1 MLKNIGKN
9 INSFKKNLLKKR
21 YNAERRFQWYG
32 KIAIGLALSFLA
44 VFMFQIFS
52 KGYSAFQKTWIVTEV
67 HYDKELLLIDAE
79 SPSKDDLENADY
91 YDVAYKAMTSL
102 DPGLPEE
109 EDRQLIQMVSYKY
122 EAEVKDLLL
131 KNPDFLGKIVP
142 IKLTASDDI
151 DQVHKGNYP
160 RDIPEKNRRVNDYQL
175 QIYDMLNE
183 RGDILSEFNISFF
196 TNPDSREAEL
206 AGIAS
211 SFMGTV
217 FSILVCLAFSFP
229 VAVLAAIYL
238 EEFAPKNKFTDFIEV
253 NINNLAAVPSIVFG
267 LLGLG
272 VLLAVFNLPRS
283 TPLVGGIT
291 LSLMTLPTIIIA
303 ARASLKAVPPSIRE
317 AALAMGAS
325 NMQTT
330 MHHTVPL
337 SMPGT
342 LSGTIIG
349 LAQALGETAPLILI
363 GMVAFVNTIPGTPV
377 DPAASL
383 PVQIYIWSE
392 SAERGFV
399 EKVSACIMVLLAFLI
414 LMNLAAQIVRHKF
427 EKKWS

>member
-1 MLKNIGKN
+1 M
-9 INSFKKNLLKKR
+9 NSFKKNLLKKR

-122 EAEVKDLLL
+122 ETEVKDLLL
-131 KNPDFLGKIVP
+131 KNPDYLGKIVP
-142 IKLTASDDI
+142 IKLTASDDV

-196 TNPDSREAEL
+196 TSPDSREAEL

-229 VAVLAAIYL
+229 IAVLAAIYL

-272 VLLAVFNLPRS
+272 ILLAVFNLPRS

>member
-1 MLKNIGKN
+1 MNN
-9 INSFKKNLLKKR
+9 FKKNFLKKR

-32 KIAIGLALSFLA
+32 KIAIGLALTFLA

-131 KNPDFLGKIVP
+131 KNPDYLGKIVP

-272 VLLAVFNLPRS
+272 ILLAVFNLPRS

-414 LMNLAAQIVRHKF
+414 LMNLAAQIDRHKF

>member
-1 MLKNIGKN
+1 MNN
-9 INSFKKNLLKKR
+9 FKKNFLKKR

-32 KIAIGLALSFLA
+32 KIAIGLALTFLA

-122 EAEVKDLLL
+122 ETEVKDLLL
-131 KNPDFLGKIVP
+131 KNPDYLGKIVP
-142 IKLTASDDI
+142 IKLTASDDV

-272 VLLAVFNLPRS
+272 ILLAVFNLPRS
-283 TPLVGGIT
+283 TPLVGGIA

>member
-1 MLKNIGKN
+1 M
-9 INSFKKNLLKKR
+9 NSFKKNLLKKR

-32 KIAIGLALSFLA
+32 KIAIGLALTFLA

-142 IKLTASDDI
+142 IKLTASDDV

-160 RDIPEKNRRVNDYQL
+160 RDIPEENRRVNDYQL

-196 TNPDSREAEL
+196 TSPDSREAEL

-229 VAVLAAIYL
+229 IAVLAAIYL

>member
-1 MLKNIGKN
+1 MNKEK
-9 INSFKKNLLKKR
+9 LLIKR
-21 YNAERRFQWYG
+21 YKAEKRFQFYG
-32 KIAIGLALSFLA
+32 KAAITVALMFLF
-44 VFMFQIFS
+44 VFIFQIFS
-52 KGYSAFQKTWIVTEV
+52 KGYTAFQKTWLYVEVT
-67 HYDKELLLIDAE
+67 YDQEMLGVKGKIASVEEIEALDFYELATSSLLKLDANV
-79 SPSKDDLENADY
+79 SRGNKRDIIKMF
-91 YDVAYKAMTSL
+91 AYTF
-102 DPGLPEE
+102 EE
-109 EDRQLIQMVSYKY
+109 EI
-122 EAEVKDLLL
+122 KDYLLR
-131 KNPDFLGKIVP
+131 NPQYLGKNVTVP
-142 IKLTASDDI
+142 LTASDDL
-151 DQVHKGNYP
+151 DQVYKGNYP
-160 RDIPEKNRRVNDYQL
+160 RDIPEERRRVNNYQL
-175 QIYDMLNE
+175 KLFDEMTS
-183 RGDILSEFNISFF
+183 RGHVSSSFNLSFF
-196 TNPDSREAEL
+196 TNADSREAEL

-211 SFMGTV
+211 SLVGSIY
-217 FSILVCLAFSFP
+217 SILVCLLFSFP
-229 VAVLAAIYL
+229 IAVAAGIYL
-238 EEFAPKNKFTDFIEV
+238 EEFAPHNWFTDFLEV

-272 VLLAVFNLPRS
+272 VLLAIFDLPRS

-303 ARASLKAVPPSIRE
+303 CRASLKAVPPSIKE

-325 NMQTT
+325 KMQTT
-330 MHHTVPL
+330 FHHTVPL

-363 GMVAFVNTIPGTPV
+363 GMVAFINTVPGTPV

-399 EKVSACIMVLLAFLI
+399 EKVSACIMVLMVFLVT
-414 LMNLAAQIVRHKF
+414 MNLGAQTLRYKL

>member
-1 MLKNIGKN
+1 M
-9 INSFKKNLLKKR
+9 NSFKKNLLKKR

-142 IKLTASDDI
+142 IKLTASDDV

-160 RDIPEKNRRVNDYQL
+160 RDIPEENRRVNDYQL

-196 TNPDSREAEL
+196 TSPDSREAEL

-229 VAVLAAIYL
+229 IAVLAAIYL

>member
-1 MLKNIGKN
+1 M
-9 INSFKKNLLKKR
+9 NSFKKNLLKKR

-102 DPGLPEE
+102 DTGLPEE

-131 KNPDFLGKIVP
+131 KNPDYLGKIVP
-142 IKLTASDDI
+142 IKLTASDDV

-160 RDIPEKNRRVNDYQL
+160 RDIPEENRRVNDYQL

-196 TNPDSREAEL
+196 TSPDSREAEL

-229 VAVLAAIYL
+229 IAVLAAIYL

>member
-1 MLKNIGKN
+1 MNN
-9 INSFKKNLLKKR
+9 FKKNLLKKR

-32 KIAIGLALSFLA
+32 KIAIGLALTFLA

-122 EAEVKDLLL
+122 ETEVKDLLL

-142 IKLTASDDI
+142 IKLTASDDV

-196 TNPDSREAEL
+196 TSPDSREAEL

-229 VAVLAAIYL
+229 IAVLAAIYL

-283 TPLVGGIT
+283 TPLVGGIA

>member
-1 MLKNIGKN
+1 M
-9 INSFKKNLLKKR
+9 NSFKKNLLKKR

-32 KIAIGLALSFLA
+32 KIAIGLALTFLA

-122 EAEVKDLLL
+122 ETEVKDLLL
-131 KNPDFLGKIVP
+131 ENPDFLGKIVP
-142 IKLTASDDI
+142 IKLTASDDV

-229 VAVLAAIYL
+229 IAVLAAIYL

-272 VLLAVFNLPRS
+272 ILLAVFNLPRS

>member
-1 MLKNIGKN
+1 MNN
-9 INSFKKNLLKKR
+9 YKKNLLKKR

-32 KIAIGLALSFLA
+32 KIAIGLALTFLA

-122 EAEVKDLLL
+122 ETEVKDLLL

-142 IKLTASDDI
+142 IKLTASDDV

-183 RGDILSEFNISFF
+183 RGDILSKFNISFF
-196 TNPDSREAEL
+196 TSPDSREAEL

-229 VAVLAAIYL
+229 IAVLAAIYL

-272 VLLAVFNLPRS
+272 ILLAVFNLPRS

>member
-1 MLKNIGKN
+1 M
-9 INSFKKNLLKKR
+9 NSFKKNLLKKR

-32 KIAIGLALSFLA
+32 KIAIGLALTFLA

-131 KNPDFLGKIVP
+131 KNPDYLGKIVP

-196 TNPDSREAEL
+196 TSPDSREAEL

>member
-1 MLKNIGKN
+1 MNN
-9 INSFKKNLLKKR
+9 FKKNLLKKR

-32 KIAIGLALSFLA
+32 KIAIGLALTFLA

-122 EAEVKDLLL
+122 ETEVKDLLL
-131 KNPDFLGKIVP
+131 KNPDYLGKIVP
-142 IKLTASDDI
+142 IKLTASDDV

-160 RDIPEKNRRVNDYQL
+160 RDIPEENRRVNDYQL

-229 VAVLAAIYL
+229 IAVLAAIYL

-283 TPLVGGIT
+283 TPLVGGIA

>member
-1 MLKNIGKN
+1 M
-9 INSFKKNLLKKR
+9 NSFKKNLLKKR

-32 KIAIGLALSFLA
+32 KIAIGLALTFLA

-131 KNPDFLGKIVP
+131 KNPDYLGKIVP
-142 IKLTASDDI
+142 IKLTASDDV

-427 EKKWS
+427 EKKWN

>member
-1 MLKNIGKN
+1 MNN
-9 INSFKKNLLKKR
+9 FKKNFLKKR

-131 KNPDFLGKIVP
+131 KNPDYLGKIVP
-142 IKLTASDDI
+142 IKLTASDDV

-196 TNPDSREAEL
+196 TSPDSREAEL

>member
-1 MLKNIGKN
+1 MNN
-9 INSFKKNLLKKR
+9 YKKNLLKKR

-122 EAEVKDLLL
+122 ETEVKDLLL
-131 KNPDFLGKIVP
+131 KNPDYLGKIVP
-142 IKLTASDDI
+142 IKLTASDDV

-196 TNPDSREAEL
+196 TSPDSREAEL

>member
-1 MLKNIGKN
+1 M
-9 INSFKKNLLKKR
+9 NSFKKNLLKKR

-109 EDRQLIQMVSYKY
+109 EDRQLIQMVSYKF
-122 EAEVKDLLL
+122 ETEVKDLLL

-142 IKLTASDDI
+142 IKLTASDDV

-196 TNPDSREAEL
+196 TSPDSREAEL

>member
-1 MLKNIGKN
+1 M
-9 INSFKKNLLKKR
+9 NSFKKNLLKKR

-122 EAEVKDLLL
+122 ETEVKDLLL
-131 KNPDFLGKIVP
+131 KNPDYLGKLVP
-142 IKLTASDDI
+142 IKLTASDDV

-196 TNPDSREAEL
+196 TSPDSREAEL

-272 VLLAVFNLPRS
+272 ILLAVFNLPRS

>member
-1 MLKNIGKN
+1 M
-9 INSFKKNLLKKR
+9 NSFKKNLLKKR

-122 EAEVKDLLL
+122 ETEVKDLLL

-196 TNPDSREAEL
+196 TSPDSREAEL

-217 FSILVCLAFSFP
+217 FRILVCLAFSFP

-272 VLLAVFNLPRS
+272 ILLAVFNLPRS

>member
-1 MLKNIGKN
+1 M
-9 INSFKKNLLKKR
+9 NSFKKNLLKKR

-32 KIAIGLALSFLA
+32 KIAIGLALTFLA

-122 EAEVKDLLL
+122 ETEVKDLLL

-142 IKLTASDDI
+142 IKLTASDDV

-229 VAVLAAIYL
+229 IAVLAAIYL

-272 VLLAVFNLPRS
+272 ILLAVFNLPRS

>member
-1 MLKNIGKN
+1 MNKEK
-9 INSFKKNLLKKR
+9 LLIKR
-21 YNAERRFQWYG
+21 YKAEKRFQFYG
-32 KIAIGLALSFLA
+32 KAAITVALMFLF
-44 VFMFQIFS
+44 VFIFQIFS
-52 KGYSAFQKTWIVTEV
+52 KGYTAFQKTWLYVEVT
-67 HYDKELLLIDAE
+67 YDQEMLGVTGKIASVEEIEALDFYELATSSLLKLDANV
-79 SPSKDDLENADY
+79 SRGNKRDIIKMF
-91 YDVAYKAMTSL
+91 AYSF
-102 DPGLPEE
+102 EE
-109 EDRQLIQMVSYKY
+109 EI
-122 EAEVKDLLL
+122 KDYLLR
-131 KNPDFLGKIVP
+131 NPQYLGKNVTVP
-142 IKLTASDDI
+142 LTASDDL
-151 DQVHKGNYP
+151 DQVYKGNYP
-160 RDIPEKNRRVNDYQL
+160 RDIPEERRRVNNYQL
-175 QIYDMLNE
+175 KLFDEMTS
-183 RGDILSEFNISFF
+183 RGHVSSSFNLSFF
-196 TNPDSREAEL
+196 TNADSREAEL

-211 SFMGTV
+211 SLVGSIY
-217 FSILVCLAFSFP
+217 SILVCLLFSFP
-229 VAVLAAIYL
+229 IAVAAGIYL
-238 EEFAPKNKFTDFIEV
+238 EEFAPHNWFTDFLEV

-272 VLLAVFNLPRS
+272 VLLAIFDLPRS

-303 ARASLKAVPPSIRE
+303 CRASLKAVPPSIKE

-325 NMQTT
+325 KMQTT
-330 MHHTVPL
+330 FHHTVPL

-363 GMVAFVNTIPGTPV
+363 GMVAFINTVPGTPV

-399 EKVSACIMVLLAFLI
+399 EKVSACIMVLMVFLVT
-414 LMNLAAQIVRHKF
+414 MNLGAQTLRYKL

>member
-1 MLKNIGKN
+1 M
-9 INSFKKNLLKKR
+9 NSFKKNLLKKR

-32 KIAIGLALSFLA
+32 KIAIGLALTFLA

-102 DPGLPEE
+102 DTGLPEE

-142 IKLTASDDI
+142 IKLTASDDV

-196 TNPDSREAEL
+196 TSPDSREAEL

>member
-1 MLKNIGKN
+1 MNN
-9 INSFKKNLLKKR
+9 FKKNLLKKR

-32 KIAIGLALSFLA
+32 KIAIGLALTFLA

-122 EAEVKDLLL
+122 ETEVKDLLL

-272 VLLAVFNLPRS
+272 ILLAVFNLPRS

>member
-1 MLKNIGKN
+1 M
-9 INSFKKNLLKKR
+9 NSFKKNLLKKR

-102 DPGLPEE
+102 DTGLPEE

-142 IKLTASDDI
+142 IKLTASDDV

-196 TNPDSREAEL
+196 TSPDSREAEL

>member
-1 MLKNIGKN
+1 M
-9 INSFKKNLLKKR
+9 NSFKKNLLKKR

-32 KIAIGLALSFLA
+32 KIAIGLALTFLA

-122 EAEVKDLLL
+122 ETEVKDLLL
-131 KNPDFLGKIVP
+131 KNPDYLGKIVP
-142 IKLTASDDI
+142 IKLTASDDV

>member
-1 MLKNIGKN
+1 M
-9 INSFKKNLLKKR
+9 NSFKKNLLKKR

-32 KIAIGLALSFLA
+32 KIAIGLALTFLA

-109 EDRQLIQMVSYKY
+109 EDRQLIRMVSYKY

-131 KNPDFLGKIVP
+131 KNPDYLGKIVP
-142 IKLTASDDI
+142 IKLTASDDV

-196 TNPDSREAEL
+196 TSPDSREAEL

-229 VAVLAAIYL
+229 IAVLAAIYL

>member
-1 MLKNIGKN
+1 M
-9 INSFKKNLLKKR
+9 NSFKKNLLKKR

-131 KNPDFLGKIVP
+131 KNPDYLGKIVP
-142 IKLTASDDI
+142 IKLTASDDV

-160 RDIPEKNRRVNDYQL
+160 RDIPEENRRVNDYQL

-196 TNPDSREAEL
+196 TSPDSREAEL

-229 VAVLAAIYL
+229 IAVLAAIYL

>member
-1 MLKNIGKN
+1 MNEAKRK
-9 INSFKKNLLKKR
+9 LLNKR
-21 YNAERRFQWYG
+21 YRAEANFKLFGQ
-32 KIAIGLALSFLA
+32 IAIGLALLFLA
-44 VFMFQIFS
+44 VFMYKIFS
-52 KGYSAFQKTWIVTEV
+52 KGYTAFQKTWIVTEV
-67 HYDKELLLIDAE
+67 HYDKELMLIETDN
-79 SPSKDDLENADY
+79 PSLEDLENADY
-91 YDVAYKAMTSL
+91 YDIAYKAMTRL
-102 DPGLPEE
+102 DPSLPEE
-109 EDRQLIQMVSYKY
+109 DDRQLIQMVAFTY
-122 EAEVKDLLL
+122 EQEVKNHLL
-131 KNPDFLGKIVP
+131 KNPSLLGKIVP
-142 IKLTASDDI
+142 IRLTASDDL

-160 RDIPEKNRRVNDYQL
+160 RDIPEEDRRVNDYQL
-175 QIYDMLNE
+175 KIYDMLNE
-183 RGDILSEFNISFF
+183 RGDILSKFNLSFF

-229 VAVLAAIYL
+229 IAVLAAIYL

-399 EKVSACIMVLLAFLI
+399 EKVSAFIMVLLGFLI
-414 LMNLAAQIVRHKF
+414 LVNLAAQVIRHKF
-427 EKKWS
+427 ERKWN

>member
-1 MLKNIGKN
+1 MNN
-9 INSFKKNLLKKR
+9 YKKNLLKKR

-32 KIAIGLALSFLA
+32 KIAIGLALTFLA

-122 EAEVKDLLL
+122 ETEVKDLLL
-131 KNPDFLGKIVP
+131 KNPDYLGKIVP
-142 IKLTASDDI
+142 IKLTASDDV

-229 VAVLAAIYL
+229 IAVLAAIYL

>member
-1 MLKNIGKN
+1 MTEAKAK
-9 INSFKKNLLKKR
+9 LLKQR
-21 YNAERRFQWYG
+21 YNAEKRFKLYG
-32 KIAIGLALSFLA
+32 QIAIALALMFLTL
-44 VFMFQIFS
+44 FMYKIFS
-52 KGYSAFQKTWIVTEV
+52 KGYTAFQKTWIQTEV
-67 HYDKELLLIDAE
+67 HYDRDLMLIEGTNPTLQELE
-79 SPSKDDLENADY
+79 EADY
-91 YDVAYKAMTSL
+91 FDVAYKAMTRL
-102 DPGLPEE
+102 DPSLPEE
-109 EDRQLIQMVSYKY
+109 LDRQLIQMVSYAY
-122 EAEVKDLLL
+122 EKEVKELLL
-131 KNPDFLGKIVP
+131 KNPDYLGKIVP
-142 IKLTASDDI
+142 IRLTASDDL

-160 RDIPEKNRRVNDYQL
+160 RDIPEEDRRVNNYQL
-175 QIYDMLNE
+175 KIYDMLNE
-183 RGDILSEFNISFF
+183 RGNIKSTFNFSFF

-217 FSILVCLAFSFP
+217 FSILVCLIFSFP
-229 VAVLAAIYL
+229 IAVLAAIYL

-272 VLLAVFNLPRS
+272 VLLAVFHLPRS

-377 DPAASL
+377 DPAVSL

-414 LMNLAAQIVRHKF
+414 LMNLVAQVVRHKF

>member
-1 MLKNIGKN
+1 M
-9 INSFKKNLLKKR
+9 NSFKKNLLKKR

-32 KIAIGLALSFLA
+32 KIAIGLALTFLA

-131 KNPDFLGKIVP
+131 KNPDYLGKIVP
-142 IKLTASDDI
+142 IKLTASDDV

>member
-1 MLKNIGKN
+1 MNN
-9 INSFKKNLLKKR
+9 YKKNLLKKR

-32 KIAIGLALSFLA
+32 KIAIGLALTFLA

-122 EAEVKDLLL
+122 ETEVKDLLL
-131 KNPDFLGKIVP
+131 ENPDFLGKIVP
-142 IKLTASDDI
+142 IKLTASDDV

-160 RDIPEKNRRVNDYQL
+160 RDIPEENRRVNDYQL

-183 RGDILSEFNISFF
+183 RGDILSELNISFF

-229 VAVLAAIYL
+229 IAVLAAIYL

-272 VLLAVFNLPRS
+272 ILLAVFNLPRS
-283 TPLVGGIT
+283 TPLVGGIA

>member
-1 MLKNIGKN
+1 MNN
-9 INSFKKNLLKKR
+9 FKKNLLKKR

-32 KIAIGLALSFLA
+32 KIAIGLALTFLA

-122 EAEVKDLLL
+122 ETEVKDLLL

-142 IKLTASDDI
+142 IKLTASDDV

-160 RDIPEKNRRVNDYQL
+160 RDIPEENRRVNDYQL

-196 TNPDSREAEL
+196 TSPDSREAEL

>member
-1 MLKNIGKN
+1 MNKEK
-9 INSFKKNLLKKR
+9 LLIKR
-21 YNAERRFQWYG
+21 YKAEKRFQFYG
-32 KIAIGLALSFLA
+32 KAAITVSLIFLF
-44 VFMFQIFS
+44 VFIFQIFS
-52 KGYSAFQKTWIVTEV
+52 KGYTAFQKTWLYVEVT
-67 HYDKELLLIDAE
+67 YDQEMLGVKGKIASVEEIEALDFYELATSSLLKLDANV
-79 SPSKDDLENADY
+79 SRGNKRDIIKMF
-91 YDVAYKAMTSL
+91 AYTF
-102 DPGLPEE
+102 EE
-109 EDRQLIQMVSYKY
+109 EI
-122 EAEVKDLLL
+122 KDYLLR
-131 KNPDFLGKIVP
+131 NPQYLGKNVTVP
-142 IKLTASDDI
+142 LTASDDL
-151 DQVHKGNYP
+151 DQVYKGNYP
-160 RDIPEKNRRVNDYQL
+160 RDIPEERRRVNNYQL
-175 QIYDMLNE
+175 KLFDEMTR
-183 RGDILSEFNISFF
+183 RGHVSSSFNLSFF
-196 TNPDSREAEL
+196 TNADSREAEL

-211 SFMGTV
+211 SLVGSIY
-217 FSILVCLAFSFP
+217 SILVCLLFSFP
-229 VAVLAAIYL
+229 IAVAAGIYL
-238 EEFAPKNKFTDFIEV
+238 EEFAPHNWFTDFLEV

-272 VLLAVFNLPRS
+272 VLLAIFDLPRS

-303 ARASLKAVPPSIRE
+303 CRASLKAVPPSIKE

-325 NMQTT
+325 KMQTT
-330 MHHTVPL
+330 FHHTVPL

-363 GMVAFVNTIPGTPV
+363 GMVAFINTVPGTPV

-399 EKVSACIMVLLAFLI
+399 EKVSACIMVLMVFLVT
-414 LMNLAAQIVRHKF
+414 MNLGAQTLRYKL

>member
-1 MLKNIGKN
+1 MNN
-9 INSFKKNLLKKR
+9 YKKNLLKKR

-32 KIAIGLALSFLA
+32 KIAIGLALTFLA

-122 EAEVKDLLL
+122 ETEVKDLLL
-131 KNPDFLGKIVP
+131 KNPDYLGKIVP
-142 IKLTASDDI
+142 IKLTASDDV

-196 TNPDSREAEL
+196 TSPDSREAEL

-229 VAVLAAIYL
+229 IAVLAAIYL

-272 VLLAVFNLPRS
+272 ILLAVFNLPRS

-325 NMQTT
+325 RMQTT
-330 MHHTVPL
+330 LHHTVPL
-337 SMPGT
+337 SLPGT

-363 GMVAFVNTIPGTPV
+363 GMVAFVNTIPGSPM

-383 PVQIYIWSE
+383 PVQIYIWAE

-399 EKVSACIMVLLAFLI
+399 EKVSACIMVLLIFLV
-414 LMNLAAQIVRHKF
+414 LMNLAAQMIRHKF
-427 EKKWS
+427 EKKWN

>member
-1 MLKNIGKN
+1 M
-9 INSFKKNLLKKR
+9 NSFKKNLLKKR

-32 KIAIGLALSFLA
+32 KIAIGLALTFLA

-131 KNPDFLGKIVP
+131 KNPDYLGKIVP
-142 IKLTASDDI
+142 IKLTASDDV

-272 VLLAVFNLPRS
+272 ILLAVFNLPRS

>member
-1 MLKNIGKN
+1 M
-9 INSFKKNLLKKR
+9 NSFKKNLLKKR

-131 KNPDFLGKIVP
+131 KNPDYLGKIVP
-142 IKLTASDDI
+142 IKLTASDDV

-160 RDIPEKNRRVNDYQL
+160 RDIPEEDRRVNDYQL

-196 TNPDSREAEL
+196 TSPDSREAEL

>member
-1 MLKNIGKN
+1 MNN
-9 INSFKKNLLKKR
+9 YKKNLLKKR

-32 KIAIGLALSFLA
+32 KIAIGLALTFLA

-122 EAEVKDLLL
+122 ETEVKDLLL

-142 IKLTASDDI
+142 IKLTASDDV

-196 TNPDSREAEL
+196 TSPDSREAEL